1 MIKTKDRIHLRAGL
15 LFACLAFLPLH
26 SHGSPVSLPTSTD
39 AGLVAI
45 PVEGEALVFYQAAPL
60 ENPKGGDA
68 FKGSNFIHPL
78 KTPSGFKVTHS
89 QPADHPHHF
98 GLWWPWKFIEHEG
111 RRIVTWELQQG
122 QGIVEARSNE
132 RLPNGLTTRSV
143 YINRTL
149 PEGPK
154 VALHETTQ
162 IRVSEIVSTST
173 GGRGY
178 FLDLEIEH
186 TPAGDSPIV
195 IRTHRYSGLGF
206 RGSAL
211 WDKGNSTLLTSE
223 GADRYAANAS
233 AARWIRV
240 EGTNGDNGSAGVLIM
255 GHPSNHAH
263 PEKLRTWDT
272 QHEGAIFVNFNP
284 VMDEPWTF
292 VPGQTYTRNYRLF
305 IYDGTLTEEAVEEIW
320 QNYALLSALG
330 AQPK

>member
-1 MIKTKDRIHLRAGL
+1 MKNRTPFRAGL
-15 LFACLAFLPLH
+15 LLGCLAFLPLH
-26 SHGSPVSLPTSTD
+26 SHGSSASLPGSAD
-39 AGLVAI
+39 AGLVTI

-60 ENPKGGDA
+60 ENPIGGAA

-78 KTPSGFKVTHS
+78 KTPAGFKVTHS

-98 GLWWPWKFIEHEG
+98 GLWWPWKFIQHEG

-132 RLPNGLTTRSV
+132 SAPDGLITQSV
-143 YINRTL
+143 YINRTSRG
-149 PEGPK
+149 GPK
-154 VALHETTQ
+154 VALHETTR
-162 IRVSEIVSTST
+162 IGVSETVPTST
-173 GGRGY
+173 GDRGY
-178 FLDLEIEH
+178 FLDLEIAH

-211 WDKGNSTLLTSE
+211 WDKDNSTLLTSE
-223 GADRYAANAS
+223 GADRYAANSS
-233 AARWIRV
+233 AARWIRI
-240 EGTNGDNGSAGVLIM
+240 EGTNGEEGTAGVLMM
-255 GHPSNHAH
+255 GHPTNHAH

-292 VPGQTYTRNYRLF
+292 EPGQTYTRNYRLF
-305 IYDGTLTEEAVEEIW
+305 IYDGQLTAEAAEAMW
-320 QNYALLSALG
+320 HAYAAD
-330 AQPK
+330 